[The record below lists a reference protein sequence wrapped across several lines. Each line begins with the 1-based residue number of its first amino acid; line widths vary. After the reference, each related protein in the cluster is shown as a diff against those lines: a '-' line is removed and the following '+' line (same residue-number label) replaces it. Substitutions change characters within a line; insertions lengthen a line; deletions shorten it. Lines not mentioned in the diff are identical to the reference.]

1 MARKYVTEL
10 AQRCLVQVTDTI
22 KEHVWIENIRL
33 HNILHDWCVE
43 EARDA
48 GFCDVIDKTTGQ
60 VSSPLF
66 EYIVP

>member
-10 AQRCLVQVTDTI
+10 AQRSLVQVTNTSKAHGWI
-22 KEHVWIENIRL
+22 KSIRL
-33 HNILHDWCVE
+33 HDILHDWCVG

-48 GFCDVIDKTTGQ
+48 GLCDVIDKTTGQ